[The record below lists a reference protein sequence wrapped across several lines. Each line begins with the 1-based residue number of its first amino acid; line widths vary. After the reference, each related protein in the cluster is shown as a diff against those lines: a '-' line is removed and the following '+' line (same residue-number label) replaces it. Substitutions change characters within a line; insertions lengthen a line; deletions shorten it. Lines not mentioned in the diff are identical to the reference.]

1 LIDHYHDIYEC
12 IYCKALV
19 HQVQVWTMS
28 SNPQIY
34 SRETSLQVSI
44 QEPRTAV
51 YVPAKELDFDPI
63 GQNQSPVSDGIQGR
77 LRVSDT
83 K

>member
-1 LIDHYHDIYEC
+1 
-12 IYCKALV
+12 
-19 HQVQVWTMS
+19 MS
-28 SNPQIY
+28 SSLQIY

-44 QEPRTAV
+44 REPTTVV

-63 GQNQSPVSDGIQGR
+63 GQDQSPVSDGIQGR